1 MGKKPRRLT
10 KGSNLDKDDL
20 IYDAVNLFLQDPF
33 ENNSGVFD
41 YLSLKLRLEAIKRK
55 IDQEKAAG
63 KEEDNS
69 SSDDEETPKPPI
81 SENPPPEIEDW
92 GEFLY
97 DSDD

>member
-1 MGKKPRRLT
+1 M
-10 KGSNLDKDDL
+10 
-20 IYDAVNLFLQDPF
+20 
-33 ENNSGVFD
+33 FD

-69 SSDDEETPKPPI
+69 SSDDEEETPKLPI
-81 SENPPPEIEDW
+81 SETPPPEIEDW